1 MSTTRITF
9 PPGLTTKP
17 SGAGLWSPNTEPLID
32 SLYFAKAAGAL
43 ALPAPAS
50 APIAPSPET
59 VFQCHQ
65 LTEMIFNSSYPHE
78 QAFWVH
84 ELTTLALSLSA
95 QLTVSRDTL
104 SIEAA
109 RSANVQATSEELRKD
124 LTAAQEALATTGNML
139 AVQAAN
145 AASARA
151 SLGDERAIA
160 NAVIKDLVLKE
171 EALNATTAMLNT
183 QYANLESA
191 YAILRKKNQKI
202 HAYEKKI
209 RQKNHRI
216 YIKDMEIQGEKQL
229 AGEVIHAK
237 FSEHQETTARSI
249 VGTGSGRSTNCSDSE
264 ESESS
269 VELGS
274 TIINAENA
282 ALRGALAEKV
292 ELLIVEEHRSA
303 RLRNLLNQSITEVG
317 RLKICLEEAIN
328 QVGSPLLETPAP

>member
-32 SLYFAKAAGAL
+32 SLYFAKPAGAL

-50 APIAPSPET
+50 ARIAPSPEA

-65 LTEMIFNSSYPHE
+65 LTEMIFNASYPHE

-95 QLTVSRDTL
+95 QLTVSRDAL

-109 RSANVQATSEELRKD
+109 RSANAQATSEELRKD
-124 LTAAQEALATTGNML
+124 LTAAEEALVTTANML

-171 EALNATTAMLNT
+171 EALEATTAMLNT
-183 QYANLESA
+183 QYGNLESA
-191 YAILRKKNQKI
+191 YAILRKKDQKI
-202 HAYEKKI
+202 HAYEKI
-209 RQKNHRI
+209 RQKNHGI
-216 YIKDMEIQGEKQL
+216 YIKDLEIQGEKQL
-229 AGEVIHAK
+229 AGEVTNAK
-237 FSEHQETTARSI
+237 FSEHQEMTARSI
-249 VGTGSGRSTNCSDSE
+249 AGTSSERSTNCSDSE
-264 ESESS
+264 KSKSS

-282 ALRGALAEKV
+282 ALRGALAKKV
-292 ELLIVEEHRSA
+292 ELLIVEEHRTA
-303 RLRNLLNQSITEVG
+303 KLRNLLNQSITEVG
-317 RLKICLEEAIN
+317 HLKICLEEAIN